1 MSARR
6 GWLSQWLCYAL
17 PHAALRHALVLLALL
32 LSSGQSSAT
41 PKDQAAA
48 DSTITDSTTTDSTTT
63 PHSDSLCTPTS
74 PAALKQ
80 QIAVAQSLPAA
91 LPQHLSAFL
100 AMPQLS
106 TLQQSADGQWVWYWR
121 TQGRQFWLARS
132 RGDGEE
138 QVLLR
143 QPQPFQHWLA
153 AADQSGIWLADHDQV
168 LFFDLRRRQLQKIWS
183 TGTPLPGQR
192 DIATAADS
200 EVWQLESAGG
210 GFAIVHRLVKGQHQ
224 YWQLQRDKT
233 AKLLYQQPSRLQSIW
248 FSATGQLSAM
258 AQLQGTDEQQVI
270 WQTQPAKHTPVQAS
284 AQATMQTSGLATGDT
299 RPLTE
304 VWRCANTQ
312 FCRIR
317 AVQGEQLWLVHQP
330 DGPTAPYFPA
340 QLLSTLTQPKGTQT
354 AASPTTR
361 AQLPAELTEL
371 LRHPDGAPLALA
383 YVPASTEPQR
393 WQAIDPSWAP
403 LIQQLQQEWPAS
415 TLQLQLAHHQQ
426 GYRLLVSLQHASVPS
441 QQHWWLTLNAQ
452 AQIIARQPLL
462 LEPAPATLAD
472 PPNANSG
479 ASTSARANTTQFV
492 CWRSRDGQTV
502 PGYLS
507 LPTGRSLQQSPI
519 ILLPH
524 GGPWLQS
531 TPTFDPLVQM
541 LVNQGFIVLQPNYRG
556 SSGYGHRWLSA
567 AGSLDRAPL
576 LADLFSGLDF
586 LLAHQIGEPRQQLVL
601 GHSFGAYLALQAAS
615 VAPTRFKAVIALAP
629 PLQLANTFAR
639 YAPQHDNDWRRR
651 LQALQLQL
659 PSLGVLLQNPQWQQQ
674 MQQQAVPAQR
684 PAITVPLYL
693 WVGARDE
700 RVDANAIVQWA
711 SALQH
716 AEQNAAIQF
725 YLDPL
730 AEHWPTHALS
740 RASLFYLIW
749 HVSQTQLQAAPPLHL
764 PAIANYDLANSVRAS
779 ATSNSDLTI
788 DRLEQYLQ
796 EIKQIPID

>member
-6 GWLSQWLCYAL
+6 GWLSQQLCYTL
-17 PHAALRHALVLLALL
+17 PHAALLLSLLLFALL
-32 LSSGQSSAT
+32 LNSGQIIASPSN
-41 PKDQAAA
+41 QAAA
-48 DSTITDSTTTDSTTT
+48 DSTTTDSTTIDST
-63 PHSDSLCTPTS
+63 TADSTTTLNSDSLCTPTT

-80 QIAVAQSLPAA
+80 QIAVAQALPAT
-91 LPQHLSAFL
+91 LPPHLSAFL
-100 AMPQLS
+100 TTPQLS
-106 TLQQSADGQWVWYWR
+106 ALQQSADGQWVWYWR
-121 TQGRQFWLARS
+121 AQGRQFWLARS

-153 AADQSGIWLADHDQV
+153 AADQSGIWLADHDQL

-192 DIATAADS
+192 DITTAADS

-233 AKLLYQQPSRLQSIW
+233 AKLLYQQTSRLQSLW
-248 FSATGQLSAM
+248 FSATGQLTAM
-258 AQLQGTDEQQVI
+258 TQLQGTDEQQVI
-270 WQTQPAKHTPVQAS
+270 WQTQTAKQAPVQAS

-299 RPLTE
+299 GPLTE

-312 FCRIR
+312 FCRIW
-317 AVQGEQLWLVHQP
+317 AVQGEQLWLAHQP
-330 DGPTAPYFPA
+330 DAPTAAYFPA
-340 QLLSTLTQPKGTQT
+340 QLLSTLTLPNRTQT
-354 AASPTTR
+354 AASLTTL

-371 LRHPDGAPLALA
+371 LRHPDGAPLAVA
-383 YVPASTEPQR
+383 YVPTATDPQR
-393 WQAIDPSWAP
+393 WQAIDPSWAS

-415 TLQLQLAHHQQ
+415 TLQLQLARYQQ
-426 GYRLLVSLQHASVPS
+426 GYRLLLSQQHANQPG

-462 LEPAPATLAD
+462 LEPAPATSAEQ
-472 PPNANSG
+472 PS
-479 ASTSARANTTQFV
+479 ASAAQFV
-492 CWRSRDGQTV
+492 CWRSNDGQTV

-507 LPTGRSLQQSPI
+507 LPTGRALQQSPI

-556 SSGYGHRWLSA
+556 SSGYGYRWLSA
-567 AGSLDRAPL
+567 AGSLDRTPL

-586 LLAHQIGEPRQQLVL
+586 LLAHQIGEPKQQLVL

-629 PLQLANTFAR
+629 PLQLASTFAR
-639 YAPQHDNDWRRR
+639 YAPQHDNNWRRR

-674 MQQQAVPAQR
+674 MQQQAVPTQL
-684 PAITVPLYL
+684 PAIKVPLYL

-711 SALQH
+711 RALQH
-716 AEQNAAIQF
+716 KPQNATIQF

-730 AEHWPTHALS
+730 AEHWPTHSLS

-764 PAIANYDLANSVRAS
+764 PAIANTEFAKPVQAS
-779 ATSNSDLTI
+779 ASSNSDLTI

>member
-1 MSARR
+1 MSACR

-17 PHAALRHALVLLALL
+17 PRAALLLLSLLLLALVLLALL
-32 LSSGQSSAT
+32 LSSGQTRASPSN
-41 PKDQAAA
+41 QA
-48 DSTITDSTTTDSTTT
+48 SIDSTTTESKTTLN
-63 PHSDSLCTPTS
+63 SDSLCTPTT

-80 QIAVAQSLPAA
+80 QIAVTQALPAA
-91 LPQHLSAFL
+91 LPQHLSTFL
-100 AMPQLS
+100 TTPQLS
-106 TLQQSADGQWVWYWR
+106 ALQQSADGQWVWYWR
-121 TQGRQFWLARS
+121 AQGRQFWLARS

-153 AADQSGIWLADHDQV
+153 AADQSGIWLADHDQL

-200 EVWQLESAGG
+200 EVWQLENAGG

-270 WQTQPAKHTPVQAS
+270 WQTPTAVQPS
-284 AQATMQTSGLATGDT
+284 AQAPVQTSGQATGAT
-299 RPLTE
+299 GPLTE
-304 VWRCANTQ
+304 IWRCANTQ

-317 AVQGEQLWLVHQP
+317 AVQGEQLWLAHQP
-330 DGPTAPYFPA
+330 EAPTAAYFPA
-340 QLLSTLTQPKGTQT
+340 QLLSALTLPKRAQT
-354 AASPTTR
+354 AASLTTL

-383 YVPASTEPQR
+383 YVPASTDPQR

-415 TLQLQLAHHQQ
+415 TLQLQLARYQQ
-426 GYRLLVSLQHASVPS
+426 GYRLLVSLQHASVPG

-462 LEPAPATLAD
+462 LEPAPATSAD
-472 PPNANSG
+472 QPNASSR
-479 ASTSARANTTQFV
+479 ASTAQFV
-492 CWRSRDGQTV
+492 CWRSSDGQTV

-507 LPTGRSLQQSPI
+507 LPTGRALQQSPI

-629 PLQLANTFAR
+629 PLQLASTFAR
-639 YAPQHDNDWRRR
+639 YAPLHDNDWRRR

-674 MQQQAVPAQR
+674 MQQQAVPAQL
-684 PAITVPLYL
+684 PATKVPLYL

-711 SALQH
+711 RALQH
-716 AEQNAAIQF
+716 KPQNAAIQF

-730 AEHWPTHALS
+730 AEHWPTHSLS

-764 PAIANYDLANSVRAS
+764 PAIANTDLANSVQAS